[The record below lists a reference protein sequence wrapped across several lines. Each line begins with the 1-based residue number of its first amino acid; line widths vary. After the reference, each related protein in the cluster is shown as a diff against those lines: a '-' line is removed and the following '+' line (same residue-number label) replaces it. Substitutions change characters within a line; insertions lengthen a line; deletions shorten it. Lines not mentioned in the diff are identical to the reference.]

1 MCRPFRMVA
10 IQPSEYTLYN
20 MNCFEI
26 PNVLILFCTILKP
39 YLVKTISFPK
49 GKYFLIREK

>member
-1 MCRPFRMVA
+1 MCKPFRTVA

-20 MNCFEI
+20 MYCVEI
-26 PNVLILFCTILKP
+26 PNVTSLKP

-49 GKYFLIREK
+49 GKYFLIREKYLDH